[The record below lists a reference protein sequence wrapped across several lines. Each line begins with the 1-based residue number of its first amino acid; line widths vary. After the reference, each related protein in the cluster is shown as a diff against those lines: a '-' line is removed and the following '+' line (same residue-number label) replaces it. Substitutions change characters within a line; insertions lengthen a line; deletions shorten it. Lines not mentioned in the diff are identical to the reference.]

1 MTGTVSIKHVSWIDF
16 RFCCDDEKRVKD
28 LGDIKALSYFQGVD
42 WAHIRE
48 RPAAIPVEVNSID
61 DTSNF
66 DDFPEVHLVC
76 LFVCLLFKYLFVVFF
91 TCFVYFHQ
99 VDLKIPGVNNNHMHN
114 GNGNNGK
121 DQPDKIGHGYKDWVF
136 INYTF
141 KRFEGL
147 TQRGP
152 PSVIPPG
159 S

>member
-1 MTGTVSIKHVSWIDF
+1 
-16 RFCCDDEKRVKD
+16 VKD

-66 DDFPEVHLVC
+66 DDFPEV
-76 LFVCLLFKYLFVVFF
+76 
-91 TCFVYFHQ
+91 
-99 VDLKIPGVNNNHMHN
+99 DLKIPGVNNNHMHN
-114 GNGNNGK
+114 GNGNSGK

-147 TQRGP
+147 TQSKGSHY
-152 PSVIPPG
+152 PSVIPSG